1 MSVTEPLSFNSDSGK
16 FCKHLQPQLFFSCI
30 MSIITCH
37 EVPTGI
43 HENICTYLAW
53 YQHMS

>member
-16 FCKHLQPQLFFSCI
+16 FCKHLQPQYFFSCI